1 MASLEGNLEGAP
13 GPRSFPLLSERIKS
27 SLGAAR
33 FGEDGRGPGRGP
45 AWPPLAPHRGPPP
58 PELSRSRGT
67 QLDTPHRVYL
77 PEKPLWT
84 WGRSDLLP
92 IRVLAAQLR
101 SDDQARGRLPPSNG
115 VVPEAGLGRCRLAH
129 TGSGDAP
136 LPAWGAAPR
145 SPGDAPA
152 ILRPLGPVPRAA
164 RPRLLQR
171 PPVSLQSPVSLL
183 LCLSALSGPETEVS
197 SSAIL
202 YIKAFCA
209 SSKKQMSRLFPP
221 PPLRHTQQ
229 EPPGGADRFSPLPA
243 VQCLGVA
250 RTWWPEALHAGPRGL
265 GGPSAPAQPE
275 PSSPGLLWDRV
286 TPRWR

>member
-13 GPRSFPLLSERIKS
+13 GPRSFPLLSEHIKS

-33 FGEDGRGPGRGP
+33 FGEDGKGPGRGP
-45 AWPPLAPHRGPPP
+45 AWPPLAPHRGPLP
-58 PELSRSRGT
+58 PELSHSRGT

-145 SPGDAPA
+145 SPRG
-152 ILRPLGPVPRAA
+152 RPSHPPPPRPCPPRGP
-164 RPRLLQR
+164 
-171 PPVSLQSPVSLL
+171 
-183 LCLSALSGPETEVS
+183 GPVS
-197 SSAIL
+197 SSVHLSLSAEPCL
-202 YIKAFCA
+202 
-209 SSKKQMSRLFPP
+209 PP
-221 PPLRHTQQ
+221 PMSLGLEWPR
-229 EPPGGADRFSPLPA
+229 DRSMLFSNF
-243 VQCLGVA
+243 VY
-250 RTWWPEALHAGPRGL
+250 
-265 GGPSAPAQPE
+265 
-275 PSSPGLLWDRV
+275 
-286 TPRWR
+286 